1 MKEDLAKLDGGGDV
15 AQQRAGIV
23 RSERAAQ
30 ARQWCLVTGAARL
43 VDLTEGALR
52 KAIQRGDLAVYEAA
66 DGTRLVY
73 LPEVLE
79 WAGRK

>member
-1 MKEDLAKLDGGGDV
+1 MAVKQPDSGDW
-15 AQQRAGIV
+15 QKQRRGIE

-30 ARQWCLVTGAARL
+30 AGQWALVTGAARL

-52 KAIQRGDLAVYEAA
+52 KAIARGDLGVYEAA

-73 LPEVLE
+73 VPEVRE
-79 WAGRK
+79 WAGRS